1 LAGATEVWDPMPDS
15 LTFTNNYT
23 IVGTCP

>member
-1 LAGATEVWDPMPDS
+1 LAGATEVWDSMPDS
-15 LTFTNNYT
+15 LTFTNDYT